1 MAKAN
6 SMPVQAVCR
15 AFVLRMV
22 GTPSFCKLQLSASL
36 AAGSHA
42 GSLCFECTRR
52 GRVCQG
58 IKNLHISR
66 RKRPA
71 FCREQLEKDGKIVY
85 SYKVSGKLC
94 LCVEENNIIH
104 YIKEN

>member
-6 SMPVQAVCR
+6 SIPDQAVYR
-15 AFVLRMV
+15 AICLRT
-22 GTPSFCKLQLSASL
+22 GIPPQITIFFDYTLP
-36 AAGSHA
+36 
-42 GSLCFECTRR
+42 RR
-52 GRVCQG
+52 DCQG

-66 RKRPA
+66 RKRSA

-85 SYKVSGKLC
+85 SNNVLGKLC

>member
-6 SMPVQAVCR
+6 SMPVQAVSR

-22 GTPSFCKLQLSASL
+22 GTPFFCKLQLSASL

-42 GSLCFECTRR
+42 VSLCFECTRR
-52 GRVCQG
+52 G
-58 IKNLHISR
+58 S
-66 RKRPA
+66 A

-85 SYKVSGKLC
+85 SYNVSGKLC